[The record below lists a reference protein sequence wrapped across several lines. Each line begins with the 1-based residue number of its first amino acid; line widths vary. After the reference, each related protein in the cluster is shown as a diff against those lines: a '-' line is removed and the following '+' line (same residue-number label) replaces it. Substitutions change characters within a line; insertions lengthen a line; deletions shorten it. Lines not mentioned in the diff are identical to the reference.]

1 MAEPSESSSLE
12 LRIAFHN
19 AVSRYQDWTADI
31 AEPKVKLC
39 GRFCPI
45 SEVCQE
51 VTNLSDPLPEVIL
64 SILYKETDA
73 GDDMLALKMDET
85 YRGGGRHLRRLIE
98 NRKRQRRR
106 DRDRSLDI

>member
-45 SEVCQE
+45 
-51 VTNLSDPLPEVIL
+51 TGAI
-64 SILYKETDA
+64 ETRLTDLA
-73 GDDMLALKMDET
+73 G
-85 YRGGGRHLRRLIE
+85 
-98 NRKRQRRR
+98 
-106 DRDRSLDI
+106 S